1 MLAEVEGWAT
11 EFEQLCERIGARF
24 ARTYASP
31 KRTGMVDR
39 ELYLPKEW
47 AADAARR
54 ADAHVPEQVA
64 FHTKPQLAQ
73 TMLGRSWTRA
83 CRPGG

>member
-1 MLAEVEGWAT
+1 
-11 EFEQLCERIGARF
+11 
-24 ARTYASP
+24 
-31 KRTGMVDR
+31 MVDR